1 MSEAK
6 LRVILRWIHI
16 ILGLV
21 ILCYI
26 YSPWATF
33 VSFQVLVKFIIVPVI
48 VMTGIWI
55 WKFAIF
61 NKLLIELLLS
71 KYNFKSPDTV
81 KKGGDLKL
89 EKKSSIR

>member
-6 LRVILRWIHI
+6 LRMILRRVHI

-26 YSPWATF
+26 YSPWAAF

-48 VMTGIWI
+48 VVTGIWI
-55 WKFAIF
+55 WKFAAL
-61 NKLLIELLLS
+61 NKLFRI
-71 KYNFKSPDTV
+71 KHQ
-81 KKGGDLKL
+81 
-89 EKKSSIR
+89 